1 MNVLLTTKDFNA
13 PSISS
18 IFYINTTGT
27 CQTEDSPN
35 NQDAMTWFKYSQIF
49 ARGRIRTTFCAKL
62 SLVFFFTFSLPYK

>member
-35 NQDAMTWFKYSQIF
+35 NQE
-49 ARGRIRTTFCAKL
+49 
-62 SLVFFFTFSLPYK
+62 